1 MQTLSMKDPATL
13 PGTIWRAIRRLA
25 SDSSSALQQRR
36 VLHDLST
43 LEDHLLADI
52 GIERSEIE
60 HLVGL
65 GKQARRKANI
75 I

>member
-1 MQTLSMKDPATL
+1 MQTLSMKDPTTL
-13 PGTIWRAIRRLA
+13 AGAIWRAIKRLA
-25 SDSSSALQQRR
+25 CDSSSVSQQQR
-36 VLHDLST
+36 VVHHLST

-75 I
+75 T

>member
-1 MQTLSMKDPATL
+1 MQTLSMKDPTTL
-13 PGTIWRAIRRLA
+13 AGTIWRAIKRLA
-25 SDSSSALQQRR
+25 PDSSAALEQQR
-36 VLHDLST
+36 VLRHVST

-65 GKQARRKANI
+65 GKQARRKANLG
-75 I
+75 